1 MSTDTQLVTTLC
13 WKCDEEYPSTVAKC
27 PNCNAC
33 NANVNTDAAMFQSQ
47 VFELE
52 RELAAETEKVKR
64 LREVLDWAMTAF
76 RAAGWENDAIAIKAR
91 ATLEA
96 TK

>member
-1 MSTDTQLVTTLC
+1 MSTDT
-13 WKCDEEYPSTVAKC
+13 P
-27 PNCNAC
+27 
-33 NANVNTDAAMFQSQ
+33 NTDKTAVAYLAGEIGPQDILHDMGQ
-47 VFELE
+47 LE
-52 RELAAETEKVKR
+52 RELAAETEKVKS